1 MINPSKCLRLYKGGI
16 SRPNMN
22 ELFKN
27 LELERGKILDITSKF
42 EFVVNE
48 IIQNKIIGYNLE
60 RPYLLDTILENIPF
74 YARFGLLKE
83 LGLFDKDDRS
93 FYKIKKLMDVRNKLA
108 HQWNEVEAEYKNKP
122 LSESFMEF
130 KKDIEEAWKTFIEIH
145 DKDQKEKLTRYVY
158 EIDKGNYNSF
168 LAD

>member
-74 YARFGLLKE
+74 SGLLKE

-108 HQWNEVEAEYKNKP
+108 HQWNEVEAEYKK
-122 LSESFMEF
+122 
-130 KKDIEEAWKTFIEIH
+130 EAWKTFIEIY

>member
-60 RPYLLDTILENIPF
+60 RPYLPDTILENIPF
-74 YARFGLLKE
+74 SARFGLLKE

-93 FYKIKKLMDVRNKLA
+93 F
-108 HQWNEVEAEYKNKP
+108 
-122 LSESFMEF
+122 
-130 KKDIEEAWKTFIEIH
+130 
-145 DKDQKEKLTRYVY
+145 
-158 EIDKGNYNSF
+158 
-168 LAD
+168 